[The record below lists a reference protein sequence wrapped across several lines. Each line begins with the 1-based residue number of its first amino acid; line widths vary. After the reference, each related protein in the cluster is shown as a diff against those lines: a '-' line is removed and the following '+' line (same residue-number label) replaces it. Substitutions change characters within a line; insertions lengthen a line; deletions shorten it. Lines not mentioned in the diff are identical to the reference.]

1 MVSII
6 PGMDARAPERT
17 ETSSGFFLPPNFRP
31 ISFSTRASAARTCAS
46 SALGYVC
53 FLW

>member
-17 ETSSGFFLPPNFRP
+17 ETNKGLVVSPNLQF
-31 ISFSTRASAARTCAS
+31 IKFSI
-46 SALGYVC
+46 
-53 FLW
+53 